1 MSSPDKI
8 KAIVL
13 SYDRHR
19 AMTDHMI
26 LQYARLWPDHPFVFV
41 VPYQTLQ
48 RPDTERV
55 NYVKAPGGKPSDIP
69 FTILELIANLDDEE
83 LVYWCSD
90 DKYPIQL
97 LTGKIASLMTHARRS
112 PQISGLMFCRCRAT
126 LGNPELTLYPGEW
139 ITPAGDVLLE
149 RRAWYQ
155 FWIHQ
160 FVRVKVLRHY
170 FSELPDDLPSAESMD
185 GFREEIVKLADH
197 RLFVTKKNFAVFGE
211 STQQG
216 VITQN
221 CYESI
226 IRTDIELPD
235 WFRRPTGEYV
245 TLGKL

>member
-1 MSSPDKI
+1 MAGRM

-19 AMTDHMI
+19 AITDHMV
-26 LQYARLWPDHPFVFV
+26 LQYERLWPDHPFVFL
-41 VPYQTLQ
+41 VPYQTL
-48 RPDTERV
+48 RRSDTERV
-55 NYVKAPGGKPSDIP
+55 RYVRAPGGKASDIP
-69 FTILELIANLDDEE
+69 HTILELIANLDDEE

-97 LTGKIASLMTHARRS
+97 VTDKIANLMNYVRQS
-112 PQISGLMFCRCRAT
+112 PEISGLMFCRCRAT
-126 LGNPELTLYPGEW
+126 LDRPELTLYPGELV
-139 ITPAGDVLLE
+139 TPDGDVLLE

-170 FSELPDDLPSAESMD
+170 FSELPDDLSSAKSLDE
-185 GFREEIVKLADH
+185 FREEIVKLADH
-197 RLFVTKKNFAVFGE
+197 RLFVTKENLAVFGE
-211 STQQG
+211 STQRG

-226 IRTDIELPD
+226 IQTDIELPD
-235 WFRRPTGEYV
+235 WFRRPNGKYV

>member
-1 MSSPDKI
+1 MSSTDKI

-19 AMTDHMI
+19 AITDHMI
-26 LQYARLWPDHPFVFV
+26 LQYERLWPDYPFVFI

-55 NYVKAPGGKPSDIP
+55 KYVKAPGGKASDIP
-69 FTILELIANLDDEE
+69 FTILELIANLNDEE

-90 DKYPIQL
+90 DKYPVRL
-97 LTGKIASLMTHARRS
+97 LTGKIASLMTYARRS
-112 PQISGLMFCRCRAT
+112 PEISGLMFCRCRAT
-126 LGNPELTLYPGEW
+126 LGNPELALYPGEW
-139 ITPAGDVLLE
+139 ITPEGDILLE
-149 RRAWYQ
+149 RRAWHQ

-170 FSELPDDLPSAESMD
+170 FSELPDDLPSAKFLD
-185 GFREEIVKLADH
+185 RFREEIVKLADH
-197 RLFVTKKNFAVFGE
+197 RLFVTKENFAVFGE
-211 STQQG
+211 STQRG

-226 IRTDIELPD
+226 LASGIELPE
-235 WFRRPTGEYV
+235 WFRSPNGEYV